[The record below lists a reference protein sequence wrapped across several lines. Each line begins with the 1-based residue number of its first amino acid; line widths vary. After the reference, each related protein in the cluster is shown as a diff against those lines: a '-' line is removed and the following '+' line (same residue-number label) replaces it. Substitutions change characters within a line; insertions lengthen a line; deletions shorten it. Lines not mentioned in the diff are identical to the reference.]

1 MTALT
6 LKERATRGFAW
17 NHLYRIVD
25 YGLWNLYTILVVR
38 KLGPELSGPYVFYLS
53 LATTLAL
60 VGVVGVDGIL
70 LRFTAKV
77 SHTGDA
83 GEDDITSRGLS
94 YFLLRLL
101 SFRVLVTAALLFVVA
116 VVLIVVPRYSA
127 DWSASLGS
135 LVGLAPILL
144 GFLAA
149 QSCISFCTF
158 ALIGMLE
165 VRYVF
170 FGSVIAR
177 VLLVGS
183 GVLLLTTGNLSVTSA
198 ALVHAA
204 TAGLNALLLVVWLY
218 IAIQKHA
225 GGSTSLGLHVL
236 PRFTA
241 AFRSVTR
248 HTLGLIRQ
256 PSTLRM
262 FVLTPVMLYGI
273 TTWGS
278 DLLSTVLG
286 RQPDVLMMRA
296 FLGEHSTEIVYY
308 QVASTLL
315 LFTEYIFLFGFSGAL
330 VSVFSSL
337 AHDDEKD
344 MQRVGKQS
352 GVDVGSVYP
361 RLLRARKEITS
372 FQTTVI
378 LPLCGYFFVF
388 APQAVAFI
396 YGTKFD
402 SSVPLL
408 RVGVVILALTIILFG
423 GGVSVTSLVTIGKER
438 TVFRNR
444 LGWGIL
450 NLIVNVFLIRAY
462 GAIGAL
468 LGTQLSNMGACAT
481 EYYFAS
487 RWIGPCVNLSTAL
500 VCFGTVL
507 AGAVAAHLI
516 VNSAIGGTAILTQ
529 LVLGGVILIGVTIL
543 GYVVFR
549 VESARK
555 ILERV
560 SILFKPSAASSND
573 AQ

>member
-1 MTALT
+1 
-6 LKERATRGFAW
+6 
-17 NHLYRIVD
+17 
-25 YGLWNLYTILVVR
+25 
-38 KLGPELSGPYVFYLS
+38 
-53 LATTLAL
+53 
-60 VGVVGVDGIL
+60 
-70 LRFTAKV
+70 
-77 SHTGDA
+77 
-83 GEDDITSRGLS
+83 
-94 YFLLRLL
+94 
-101 SFRVLVTAALLFVVA
+101 
-116 VVLIVVPRYSA
+116 
-127 DWSASLGS
+127 
-135 LVGLAPILL
+135 
-144 GFLAA
+144 
-149 QSCISFCTF
+149 
-158 ALIGMLE
+158 
-165 VRYVF
+165 
-170 FGSVIAR
+170 
-177 VLLVGS
+177 
-183 GVLLLTTGNLSVTSA
+183 
-198 ALVHAA
+198 
-204 TAGLNALLLVVWLY
+204 
-218 IAIQKHA
+218 
-225 GGSTSLGLHVL
+225 
-236 PRFTA
+236 
-241 AFRSVTR
+241 
-248 HTLGLIRQ
+248 
-256 PSTLRM
+256 
-262 FVLTPVMLYGI
+262 
-273 TTWGS
+273 
-278 DLLSTVLG
+278 
-286 RQPDVLMMRA
+286 
-296 FLGEHSTEIVYY
+296 
-308 QVASTLL
+308 
-315 LFTEYIFLFGFSGAL
+315 
-330 VSVFSSL
+330 
-337 AHDDEKD
+337 
-344 MQRVGKQS
+344 
-352 GVDVGSVYP
+352 VYP

-573 AQ
+573 VQ